1 MDKSAKKLF
10 HTVSISLSVRVAV
23 NLISIT
29 FNIVKPPLSKAGPL
43 TPKTD
48 FGLNLTRYVLQY
60 DSPPI
65 TLSQQQLSV
74 TVKFNTWRKTDDI
87 MSNLGDGSLQKVTRG
102 LSLVYT
108 ITDIRCDNFNK
119 AFICLFYYYNDVL
132 LTSLLSP
139 FFFKIKKRLLS
150 NLQQF

>member
-1 MDKSAKKLF
+1 MK
-10 HTVSISLSVRVAV
+10 
-23 NLISIT
+23 
-29 FNIVKPPLSKAGPL
+29 NIVKPPLSKAGPL

-87 MSNLGDGSLQKVTRG
+87 MSNLEDGSLQKVTRG

-139 FFFKIKKRLLS
+139 FF
-150 NLQQF
+150 